1 MTTSTELQRLKQR
14 ALAHPTRE
22 ADYLRALLDATLYA
36 HAPLSDD
43 SGKRHFLM
51 FARPDGLTVIPL
63 FTDLARAQDA
73 TGNVARVVAVRGR
86 QMLEATRGATL
97 MLDPNDVGMTLYPE
111 EVAMLLDEGESAI
124 APVAAEGPDLEL
136 QEPEPADAWLMDVI
150 ANAVEP
156 IDGVERVHLAAA
168 RPKGSTGEA
177 DRLLVIAAVSSAWG
191 ERASRAIATAI
202 FKSGRPPRLA
212 VDLATYEP
220 GEALAVSMD
229 EGLRVAWSRELRA
242 SRTPSGG

>member
-1 MTTSTELQRLKQR
+1 VTTSTELQRLKQR
-14 ALAHPTRE
+14 ALADPTRE
-22 ADYLRALLDATLYA
+22 ADYLRALLDATVYA

-51 FARPDGLTVIPL
+51 FTRPDGLTVIPL
-63 FTDLARAQDA
+63 FTDLAQAQDA
-73 TGNVARVVAVRGR
+73 TGNAARVVAFPGR

-124 APVAAEGPDLEL
+124 APAAAEGPELEL
-136 QEPEPADAWLMDVI
+136 QAPEPADAWLMDII

-156 IDGVERVHLAAA
+156 IADVERVHLAAA

-177 DRLLVIAAVSSAWG
+177 DRLLILVAVPAAWG

-220 GEALAVSMD
+220 EDALAVSMD
-229 EGLRVAWSRELRA
+229 AGLRVAWCRDLRA
-242 SRTPSGG
+242 SRMPSGG